1 MEIFAVILKR
11 LETVP
16 VALQLNNEMLS
27 HCEPARSGPI
37 SHTDLEPECRHCQRS
52 AARQLMHSWVLDC
65 FTTFAMTGGVDGKLR
80 VTCEFNS
87 T

>member
-52 AARQLMHSWVLDC
+52 AAVDAFMGPGLLHDVRND
-65 FTTFAMTGGVDGKLR
+65 GG
-80 VTCEFNS
+80 C
-87 T
+87 